1 MLHTLDQAFFSDGSA
16 AFENQ
21 LFDALTRIHDIM
33 ACKFSAR
40 TIIDLSNS
48 SVEEERKRT
57 QKAEGEAHFAVLEG
71 VLLLDG
77 FRPCPGMGKHH
88 RLDVEPTAR
97 IYMPEALLPTITPS
111 TGPLVW

>member
-1 MLHTLDQAFFSDGSA
+1 MLHTLDQGFFSDGSA

-33 ACKFSAR
+33 ACKLSAR
-40 TIIDLSNS
+40 TIIGLSNS
-48 SVEEERKRT
+48 SVKEQRKST
-57 QKAEGEAHFAVLEG
+57 QKVGGEAHFAVLEG
-71 VLLLDG
+71 VLLRDG
-77 FRPCPGMGKHH
+77 FHSCPGIGKHD
-88 RLDVEPTAR
+88 RVDVKPTAC